1 MLTSSIKRLS
11 QDQSKVYQ
19 KLYQNLERLSD
30 LKYVYTKA
38 LTVEKQEIRL
48 GFDNNLYYKNGIYR
62 TPAMIEGLVDNER
75 EMASDI

>member
-1 MLTSSIKRLS
+1 MLPTSINRLS

-30 LKYVYTKA
+30 LKYAYTKA
-38 LTVEKQEIRL
+38 STVEKQELIRL

-62 TPAMIEGLVDNER
+62 TPTMLDALAHNHLIMKE
-75 EMASDI
+75 